1 MTLLWRRLPMSL
13 LLLGLGV
20 LLLHI
25 TPTQAMHHK
34 SHRIHIS
41 EEHKKS
47 SFFEN
52 STTASQWSKDNAWFL
67 PIMKGVMKGQALHI
81 RKLEDHP
88 NPWHTCYEVICENTW
103 NHHCPPAGSPE
114 GA

>member
-1 MTLLWRRLPMSL
+1 MSL
-13 LLLGLGV
+13 LLLGLGI

-34 SHRIHIS
+34 SHRIHIP

-81 RKLEDHP
+81 RKLENHP